1 MPSQLGMGPSYYKV
15 KTENVKVSLI
25 ISNLVSKI
33 LLSLMSRMAQF
44 SSVSYI
50 VTENLSPVM
59 LKGKILKFTRIS
71 IQNFSTMS
79 G

>member
-1 MPSQLGMGPSYYKV
+1 MPSQLGMSPSYYKD

-25 ISNLVSKI
+25 ISKLVSNL
-33 LLSLMSRMAQF
+33 LLSLTYQMAQF
-44 SSVSYI
+44 SSVSCI
-50 VTENLSPVM
+50 MTENLSPVM

-71 IQNFSTMS
+71 MQNFSTVS

>member
-15 KTENVKVSLI
+15 NTENVKVSLI

-71 IQNFSTMS
+71 TQNFSTMS

>member
-25 ISNLVSKI
+25 ISSLVSKI
-33 LLSLMSRMAQF
+33 LLSLMYRMAQF

-50 VTENLSPVM
+50 ITENLSRVM

-71 IQNFSTMS
+71 MQNFSTMS